1 MLNRREIDRQR
12 VHIILHVNVR
22 NVKKVMDDIVRAASH
37 THTSAGCTRGSAV
50 LSRKILIRAK
60 NWIGTLYRQILNI
73 K

>member
-37 THTSAGCTRGSAV
+37 THTLQLAV
-50 LSRKILIRAK
+50 HEGL
-60 NWIGTLYRQILNI
+60 LYYLE
-73 K
+73 KY